1 MSKDEIRKKIQLYKR
16 ILKKLRLKKKIRGQ
30 IKNFSWMVKLN

>member
-1 MSKDEIRKKIQLYKR
+1 MKLEKKSIIQKDFKKIKVE
-16 ILKKLRLKKKIRGQ
+16 KKIRGQ